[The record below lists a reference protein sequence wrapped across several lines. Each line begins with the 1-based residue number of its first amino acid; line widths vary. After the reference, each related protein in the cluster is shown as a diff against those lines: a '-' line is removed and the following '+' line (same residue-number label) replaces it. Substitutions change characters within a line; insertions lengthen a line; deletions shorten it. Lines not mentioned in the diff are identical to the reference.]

1 MNEDHR
7 SPPCSD
13 YALDVSVGGSFQQR
27 YPLRLD
33 ILTWTGRRPHQS
45 DVDFEYIH
53 IPGSRVRCHC
63 LFEWDA
69 KEEQFWVTTGGAAAV
84 WINGEAVG
92 SQQRRLLRENDVIIV
107 SAESRGPDCVRLTL
121 VRVDA

>member
-1 MNEDHR
+1 MNEDR
-7 SPPCSD
+7 QSYPFSG

-33 ILTWTGRRPHQS
+33 IPVWTGRRPHQS

-53 IPGSRVRCHC
+53 IPGSRVRYHC

-69 KEEQFWVTTGGAAAV
+69 KEEQFWVTTGGAATV
-84 WINGEAVG
+84 WINAEAVG
-92 SQQRRLLRENDVIIV
+92 WQQRRLLRENDVIIV
-107 SAESRGPDCVRLTL
+107 SAESRGPDCVQLTL
-121 VRVDA
+121 VRADA